1 MSTTAELIA
10 SAADLWG
17 TDGHVADPLAALV
30 RASNLLGADRAV
42 SNFGG
47 GNTSAKGSAVD
58 HTGNERSVMWVKGSG
73 SDLATIGPAGFT
85 VLRLQEVL
93 PIKSLTVN
101 RVDDLTRTFRPIYHS
116 DAGPVAEAM
125 LRFEAPIGAG
135 ATGKAALASGDMNT
149 YRIYNADLHAA
160 ILRAARNSY
169 LSAAMG
175 QVSVQNQMLV
185 ARTIRVIG
193 RPSRAI
199 EEHARLIRLLAN
211 RDSRAAQRLMEQHIL
226 GALQDILRYV
236 LKQAPPE

>member
-73 SDLATIGPAGFT
+73 SDLATIGPQGFT

-93 PIKSLTVN
+93 PLIARAEMSDEEMVAHLVRCQFDPAMPRPW
-101 RVDDLTRTFRPIYHS
+101 RVISSMPRSRC
-116 DAGPVAEAM
+116 
-125 LRFEAPIGAG
+125 
-135 ATGKAALASGDMNT
+135 
-149 YRIYNADLHAA
+149 
-160 ILRAARNSY
+160 RAATEAETAGSVTTS
-169 LSAAMG
+169 SAAAPRTEP
-175 QVSVQNQMLV
+175 VRAT
-185 ARTIRVIG
+185 ARNVCSCPNVIA
-193 RPSRAI
+193 RPA
-199 EEHARLIRLLAN
+199 
-211 RDSRAAQRLMEQHIL
+211 
-226 GALQDILRYV
+226 
-236 LKQAPPE
+236 